1 MRHFCTP
8 LLKPLSMTFLIML
21 SACLSVASAEV
32 LVNDRVRLVTDFT
45 VFVPS
50 NPVDCGSTN
59 PWAAGRW
66 KLSKGGAM
74 PSGGCLA
81 LSYKVIAAAHTV
93 LIHQG
98 PEGVLTR
105 LSPSACSLEQGDVL
119 PQGERWFPA
128 SRHGRERVIQLDSET
143 GFERFHLLVLESG
156 AGNLALLQQ
165 LTAIASLDS
174 ACDQSSIAPRDV
186 AELQALISDSDAAVE
201 WHTQSIEHY

>member
-1 MRHFCTP
+1 MRRLYIP
-8 LLKPLSMTFLIML
+8 LLKPLIMAFLMTL

-32 LVNDRVRLVTDFT
+32 SGRARLVTDFT

-66 KLSKGGAM
+66 KLSDSGAM

-81 LSYKVIAAAHTV
+81 LSYKVISAAHTV

-105 LSPSACSLEQGDVL
+105 LAPSTCSLEQGGVL
-119 PQGERWFPA
+119 PQGEHWFPA
-128 SRHGRERVIQLDSET
+128 SRHGRERIIRLDSEV

-156 AGNLALLQQ
+156 AGHFALLQR

-174 ACDQSSIAPRDV
+174 VCDQASIGPRDI
-186 AELQALISDSDAAVE
+186 AELQALISDSDVAVE
-201 WHTQSIEHY
+201 WHSESIEHY